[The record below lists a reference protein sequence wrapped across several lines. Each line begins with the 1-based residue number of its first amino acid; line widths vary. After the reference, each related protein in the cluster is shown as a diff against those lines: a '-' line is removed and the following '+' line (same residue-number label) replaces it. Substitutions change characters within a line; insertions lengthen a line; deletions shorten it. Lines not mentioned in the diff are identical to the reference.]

1 MLTIAPL
8 EESLKDD
15 IVCKPITLSITV
27 KKDEKMTTFHLLK
40 PVFRVQYAKIFKYK
54 WKSAFQ
60 SYLYIYVTH

>member
-40 PVFRVQYAKIFKYK
+40 PVSRVQYAKIFKYK

-60 SYLYIYVTH
+60 SVLYIYVTH